1 MKIIMTRIIVITWH
15 LPVSP
20 CYPPWQQQRHRGASP
35 FSHWKKNISQKVGTL
50 QPPVQRNWS
59 WCDFSQVIKSNIFN
73 IFFILRDATVITH
86 FTIARITCS
95 SIACFSLSR
104 VITWQ
109 PTKFVWIII
118 PTSDLNYLIVKC
130 VFCCFTKSPPG
141 GWVHRSTPEENFCKF
156 MILNYCDDDDDDD
169 GDDGDFDD
177 WQRGITSGIT

>member
-1 MKIIMTRIIVITWH
+1 MEFWIKIKPRLEMIIIMTRIIVITWH

-20 CYPPWQQQRHRGASP
+20 CYPPWQQQKHRGASP

-59 WCDFSQVIKSNIFN
+59 WCDFSFSQVIKSNIFN

-109 PTKFVWIII
+109 PTKFGWIIF
-118 PTSDLNYLIVKC
+118 PTSDLNFLIVKY
-130 VFCCFTKSPPG
+130 VCFVVLQNLHLEVGSTKAHLKKTFVSS
-141 GWVHRSTPEENFCKF
+141 WF
-156 MILNYCDDDDDDD
+156 
-169 GDDGDFDD
+169 
-177 WQRGITSGIT
+177 